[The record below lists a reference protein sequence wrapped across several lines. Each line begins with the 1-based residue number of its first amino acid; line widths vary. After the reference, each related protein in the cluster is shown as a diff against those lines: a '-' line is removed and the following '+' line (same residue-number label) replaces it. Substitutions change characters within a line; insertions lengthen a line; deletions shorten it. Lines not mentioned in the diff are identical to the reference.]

1 MTSADFVLLAVVAV
15 SAIVAF
21 VRGFVREVLGI
32 AAWAAAAYVAYVAY
46 PAANP
51 VVRGWISN
59 RHIAD
64 PATYGAVFVVALIV
78 FTIVTNVIGRMVR
91 GSALGGVDRTLGLA
105 YGVLR
110 GAVIVMVAYI
120 LAGMAI
126 PPVEW
131 PKPVR
136 AARLMPFT
144 HDGAVWLAGLLPKGY
159 RPQVAALNEKNVLPL
174 PSLLTP
180 AVIGSKLGVGAGGS
194 GTAPAKPAEAGSAQT
209 GSNQAGSSGAGT
221 SGTGTSGTGTTRA
234 GATQNGAPAIPPAF
248 APGTTNATTPKP

>member
-32 AAWAAAAYVAYVAY
+32 AAWAAAAYVAYAGF

-51 VVRGWISN
+51 IVRGWISN
-59 RHIAD
+59 QHIAD
-64 PATYGAVFVVALIV
+64 PATYGIVFVVALIV
-78 FTIVTNVIGRMVR
+78 FSIVTNIIGRMVR

-136 AARLMPFT
+136 AARLLPFT

-174 PSLLTP
+174 PSVLNP
-180 AVIGSKLGVGAGGS
+180 AVIRSKLDALSGS
-194 GTAPAKPAEAGSAQT
+194 GTTAAKPTETGTAQT
-209 GSNQAGSSGAGT
+209 GSN
-221 SGTGTSGTGTTRA
+221 GTGT
-234 GATQNGAPAIPPAF
+234 TQNGAPAIPPAF
-248 APGTTNATTPKP
+248 APGATNATTPKP

>member
-21 VRGFVREVLGI
+21 MRGFVREVLGI
-32 AAWAAAAYVAYVAY
+32 AAWVAAAYVAYAGF

-59 RHIAD
+59 QHIAD
-64 PATYGAVFVVALIV
+64 PATYGIVFVVALIA
-78 FTIVTNVIGRMVR
+78 FTIVTNLIGRMVR

-110 GAVIVMVAYI
+110 GALIVMVAYI

-136 AARLMPFT
+136 AARLLPFT
-144 HDGAVWLAGLLPKGY
+144 HDGAVWLAGLLPQAY
-159 RPQVAALNEKNVLPL
+159 RPKVAALNEKNVLPL
-174 PSLLTP
+174 PAVLSP
-180 AVIGSKLGVGAGGS
+180 AAIGRKLGEAAGALGGS
-194 GTAPAKPAEAGSAQT
+194 GTTPAKSTP
-209 GSNQAGSSGAGT
+209 AGT
-221 SGTGTSGTGTTRA
+221 
-234 GATQNGAPAIPPAF
+234 GATQPSQAGGQGGAPAIPPAF
-248 APGTTNATTPKP
+248 APGQPGPANATTPKP

>member
-21 VRGFVREVLGI
+21 IRGFVREVLGI
-32 AAWAAAAYVAYVAY
+32 AAWVAAAYVAYAGF

-51 VVRGWISN
+51 IVRGWISN
-59 RHIAD
+59 QHIAD
-64 PATYGAVFVVALIV
+64 PATYGIVFVIALIA
-78 FTIVTNVIGRMVR
+78 FTIVTNLIGRMVR

-110 GAVIVMVAYI
+110 GALIVMVAYI

-136 AARLMPFT
+136 AARLLPFT
-144 HDGAVWLAGLLPKGY
+144 HDGAVWLAGLLPQAY
-159 RPQVAALNEKNVLPL
+159 RPKVAALNEKNVLPL
-174 PSLLTP
+174 PAVLSP
-180 AVIGSKLGVGAGGS
+180 AAIGRKLGAAAGEAAGALGGS
-194 GTAPAKPAEAGSAQT
+194 GTTPAKSTP
-209 GSNQAGSSGAGT
+209 
-221 SGTGTSGTGTTRA
+221 TGT
-234 GATQNGAPAIPPAF
+234 GATQPGQGGAPAIPPAF
-248 APGTTNATTPKP
+248 APGASGPTNATPPKP